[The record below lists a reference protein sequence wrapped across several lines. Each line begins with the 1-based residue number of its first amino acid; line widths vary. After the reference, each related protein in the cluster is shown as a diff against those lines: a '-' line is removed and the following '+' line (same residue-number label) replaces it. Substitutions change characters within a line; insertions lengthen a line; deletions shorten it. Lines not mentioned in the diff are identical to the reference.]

1 MVKTKSKP
9 AEKLQNIDNPAQ
21 SISRRFSVKNILLI
35 VILVIIALVWKFK
48 GSFIVA
54 MVNGQPISRW
64 QLNDRLMKKFGDQ
77 TLDSVI
83 NEGLILAAARKKG
96 ISIKQEDVNNK
107 IKQIENRLN
116 GKMTLDDALKAQGL
130 TRDDLHKELEIQLSI
145 EKLFEKEATVSSNEI
160 DDYMKKNS
168 QSFKNATDPG
178 LVNQEVK
185 SMLLQQKTSDLFE
198 KWFEDVRKNAKI
210 TKFL

>member
-35 VILVIIALVWKFK
+35 AILVIIALAWKFK